1 MTLLQRKEKLGARL
15 SLKQNE
21 CGVLYTF
28 TNLVKQLETQGQLN
42 FSLGPIKDFK
52 RGQHRAQMLYLQLP

>member
-1 MTLLQRKEKLGARL
+1 MTLLQRKEKLGATL

-21 CGVLYTF
+21 YTF

-52 RGQHRAQMLYLQLP
+52 RGQHRLAQMLYLQLP

>member
-1 MTLLQRKEKLGARL
+1 MTLLQRKEKLGATL
-15 SLKQNE
+15 FTSK
-21 CGVLYTF
+21 YTF

-52 RGQHRAQMLYLQLP
+52 RGQHRLAQMLYLQLP